1 VLTGGGAL
9 IKGTGELAHMVLGM
23 PVKIGIPSGFSG
35 GLVREIENPAYAT
48 AVGLIYHG
56 LKHRPSAASTGST
69 RTRKQNTLGNIAR
82 KVREFFDAL

>member
-1 VLTGGGAL
+1 
-9 IKGTGELAHMVLGM
+9 
-23 PVKIGIPSGFSG
+23 VKIGIPSGFSG

-56 LKHRPSAASTGST
+56 LKHRPSAASTGSG
-69 RTRKQNTLGNIAR
+69 RSRRENNLGVWMR